1 MRPPAPTLK
10 TGLLKGIFF
19 LEQGEGTLG
28 HTLEIWGLEVP
39 KTNTNTNIFG
49 MFQVQKSHVKLRKAI
64 TFTIIY
70 FDVFILQKQVP
81 YKFFMLFGLQNRIVA
96 KITIVPI
103 QLLYII

>member
-1 MRPPAPTLK
+1 MERGEEMRPPAPTLK

-49 MFQVQKSHVKLRKAI
+49 MF
-64 TFTIIY
+64 
-70 FDVFILQKQVP
+70 
-81 YKFFMLFGLQNRIVA
+81 
-96 KITIVPI
+96 
-103 QLLYII
+103 